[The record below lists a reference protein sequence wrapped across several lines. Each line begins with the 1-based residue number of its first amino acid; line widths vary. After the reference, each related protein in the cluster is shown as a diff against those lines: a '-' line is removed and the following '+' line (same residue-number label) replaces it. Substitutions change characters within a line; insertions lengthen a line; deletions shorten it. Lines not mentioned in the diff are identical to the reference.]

1 MSDYSRQ
8 LEIAAQLKAKMQ
20 LMYEQFRKHTPS
32 EMLEQKRWVRYFL
45 KPKEDGQGT
54 AKIPIGNHSD
64 ETTWSKFHEAYDK
77 LEHAQG
83 LGYCFYKGNIHGLDI
98 DHCRNPKT
106 GIICNEAMLL
116 LSRLGSWAEYSV
128 SGQGIHV
135 LFKGNVRGKQLGETC
150 LQYWNPKNSPR
161 FFAMTCNMVGEAFT
175 TLKDIGDEF
184 NFVFAQAAHISAKI
198 REELKTVDYDQ
209 WAKLPAER
217 EPVAQTKE
225 KAKHKTRKVA
235 KDFDIYDFLKFYGLE
250 IDNET
255 DNDLGHCIRLTSCP
269 IKGEKHVGQNGT
281 STNFI
286 YPTKDG
292 GLGFHCQSTG
302 CVEYSVAQVIEH
314 LATEK
319 GPYPNP
325 IYVNDKQQPSKVE
338 QVITI
343 EWADTMKRES
353 IKWLIPEFLPLCE
366 ATAFSGE
373 MDTRKSTTAIDIA
386 AKGSVGGGESKLWF
400 NNKPFEVEPFS
411 TVFAG
416 TEDSFNSTVINRFV
430 AAGGNLKAL
439 GKLQLQVACKKDSP
453 DGLVEWSTPLGFDAH
468 LNVLHEAIVNA
479 NKTALHPVGLL
490 INDPLIAFFGNK
502 SFNKAQ
508 DCQDILAGLKKLC
521 EELNISIIDLMHY
534 NKTQGASAKEK
545 TGGSQRLIEAHR
557 MAWGF
562 TLVDETDKE
571 SNTLIAP
578 IKKNLLR
585 VAQSY
590 EITTVSTPVDWEED
604 GVKKHD
610 DVGVVKFERLSD
622 ETADGHLQEKEAKDK
637 GKGNKIR
644 KALLDILKS
653 GKAAPKN
660 VCNEL
665 QDLGVER
672 TIKRE
677 YRKLEETGKVRT
689 EGSTKNTF
697 WMLATSPEQT
707 EFDGLKKDAA
717 SVVKE
722 CAA

>member
-1 MSDYSRQ
+1 
-8 LEIAAQLKAKMQ
+8 
-20 LMYEQFRKHTPS
+20 
-32 EMLEQKRWVRYFL
+32 MLEQKRWVRYYL
-45 KPKEDGQGT
+45 KPKPEGGS
-54 AKIPIGNHSD
+54 AKIPFGNHSD
-64 ETTWSKFHEAYDK
+64 PATWSTFYDAVDNI
-77 LEHAQG
+77 ENNQQG
-83 LGYCFYKGNIHGLDI
+83 IGYCFYGGDIHGLDI

-106 GIICNEAMLL
+106 GRICNEAMLL
-116 LSRLGSWAEYSV
+116 VSRLGSWAEYSV

-135 LFKGNVRGKQLGETC
+135 LFKGKVRGKQLSETC

-161 FFAMTCNMVGEAFT
+161 FFAMTCNIVGEAFT
-175 TLKDIGDEF
+175 TLKDIGDDF
-184 NFVFAQAAHISAKI
+184 NYIFATARHISAKI
-198 REELKTVDYDQ
+198 REELKEVDYEQ
-209 WAKLPAER
+209 WAKLPVER
-217 EPVAQTKE
+217 EPVAEQTKE
-225 KAKHKTRKVA
+225 KAKHKTRKLH
-235 KDFDIYDFLKFYGLE
+235 KDFDIEDFLKFYSLPV
-250 IDNET
+250 DNVTKNE
-255 DNDLGHCIRLTSCP
+255 LGTCYRLTTCP
-269 IKGEKHVGQNGT
+269 IKGEKHVGQNST
-281 STNFI
+281 TTNFI
-286 YPTKDG
+286 LSTDG

-302 CVEYSVAQVIEH
+302 CVDWQVSQVIEK
-314 LATEK
+314 LAEDK
-319 GPYPNP
+319 EPYPKP
-325 IYVNDKQQPSKVE
+325 IYVADKKQPETVK

-386 AKGSVGGGESKLWF
+386 AKGSIGGGESKLWF

-411 TVFAG
+411 TIFAG

-439 GKLQLQVACKKDSP
+439 GKLQLQVACNKESP
-453 DGLVEWSTPLGFDAH
+453 DGVVEWSTPLSFDAH

-479 NKTALHPVGLL
+479 NKTALYPVGLL

-562 TLVDETDKE
+562 TLIDETDKE

-622 ETADGHLQEKEAKDK
+622 ETADGYLQEKEAKDK
-637 GKGNKIR
+637 SKGNKIR
-644 KALLDILKS
+644 KALLEILKS
-653 GKAAPKN
+653 GGVARKT
-660 VCNEL
+660 VCSEL
-665 QDLGVER
+665 QDLGSES

-677 YRKLEETGKVRT
+677 FKKLEEAGKVRT
-689 EGSTKNTF
+689 EGNTKNAV
-697 WMLATSPEQT
+697 WMLATSPEQIG
-707 EFDGLKKDAA
+707 FDVPKKGAA
-717 SVVKE
+717 SITQNVEQERV
-722 CAA
+722 AS